1 MRVEAYS
8 AVNRIYQSGA
18 ASSAKKEAVLLHIVI
33 NWKFQEQQRIIRQQ
47 KRQ

>member
-8 AVNRIYQSGA
+8 AVNRIYQSGQLLLQRR
-18 ASSAKKEAVLLHIVI
+18 EAVLLHIVI